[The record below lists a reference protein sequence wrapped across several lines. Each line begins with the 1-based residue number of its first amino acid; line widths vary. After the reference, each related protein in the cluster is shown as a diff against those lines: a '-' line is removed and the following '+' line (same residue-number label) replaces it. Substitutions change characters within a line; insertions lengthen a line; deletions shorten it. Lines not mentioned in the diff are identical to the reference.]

1 VQQDPEFAP
10 EYSREERIKHVLLGL
25 AIGLLVIFACNF
37 VLFPRLLMLA
47 DRAHCQT
54 VFGISG
60 VAVVMSLVFVALPL
74 AFAASLGAFVIPR
87 AVAAIRARQYPAP
100 GRKVSGKV
108 EIRRGRRAVLLACF
122 DIAYI
127 GLFVAIAAW
136 GSFQAAD
143 ISRTAAHTRMD
154 CVRVPEKPAPP
165 GPTR

>member
-1 VQQDPEFAP
+1 MQSEPEYAP
-10 EYSREERIKHVLLGL
+10 EYSREERIRHALLGL
-25 AIGLLVIFACNF
+25 GIGLFVIFACNF
-37 VLFPRLLMLA
+37 LLFPRLLMLVN
-47 DRAHCQT
+47 RTECQS
-54 VFGISG
+54 VFGVSG
-60 VAVVMSLVFVALPL
+60 VAVVMSVMFVGLPL
-74 AFAASLGAFVIPR
+74 AVAASLGAFVIPR

-154 CVRVPEKPAPP
+154 CVRVPEKPAPA